1 MYGLGQLRI
10 THNSCIGNHGNIN
23 LYLIGIGLVLF
34 CFVIM
39 AILSL
44 WQYCHYG
51 NIVIMAILS
60 LWQYH
65 TQQPPIVSMFHIV
78 LNYGGL
84 WSCTTLAN

>member
-1 MYGLGQLRI
+1 MCGLGQLRI

-44 WQYCHYG
+44 WQY
-51 NIVIMAILS
+51 
-60 LWQYH
+60 H
-65 TQQPPIVSMFHIV
+65 TQQPTIVSMYHIV

-84 WSCTTLAN
+84 WSCKTLAN